1 MESIFTEPDSSD
13 PIRVLH
19 VDDEPDFGELVSV
32 YLERIDPSLQVTTE
46 TTVEDAWTH
55 LEEHTVDC
63 LVSDYEMHETDGIEF
78 LHEIRGRYPN
88 LPFILF
94 TGQGSEQVASEAIS
108 ASVTDYLQKSGNREV
123 YELLANRISQAVGHS
138 QSERYA
144 TLAREQLQSL
154 FDQIDGF
161 YAVDESWT
169 VTYWN
174 EQMADRTGSTPEA
187 VIGESLWEVHPAIGE
202 TQVEDTLRSVSE
214 TGETVETEA
223 YLEATDRWVTIRAH
237 PVQDNVFVHSTDVT
251 DDKRRIQ
258 ELTRRNQRLES
269 VARTLSHDLKTPLNV
284 AEGRLELAEETGEF
298 THLETV
304 ASAHNRMQNLINE
317 LLRMARQEE
326 FEKTTVQLAE
336 LLTEAWAFA
345 ETSDAELRI
354 DVAETAS
361 LRADESQLQRI
372 FENLFENAVEHGD
385 AETVTVGL
393 GMAQNGVDLYVAD
406 DGSGLPEIADDMF
419 ESGVTTADEGT
430 GYGLSIVKQIVHEHE
445 WEIESTTAATGGVRF
460 DLKGIES
467 LRSASVDTVSTKHTG

>member
-1 MESIFTEPDSSD
+1 MMNSILDGPARSE

-19 VDDEPDFGELVSV
+19 VDDEPDFGDLVAL
-32 YLERIDPSLQVTTE
+32 YLERIDPVLQVTTV
-46 TTVEDAWTH
+46 TNVEDAWTH
-55 LEEHTVDC
+55 LEENTVDC
-63 LVSDYEMHETDGIEF
+63 LVSDYEMPETDGIE
-78 LHEIRGRYPN
+78 LLRDVREEYPN
-88 LPFILF
+88 LPYILF
-94 TGQGSEQVASEAIS
+94 TGQGSEKVASEAIS
-108 ASVTDYLQKSGNREV
+108 AGVTDYLQKSGNREV
-123 YELLANRISQAVGHS
+123 YELLANRITQAVGHS

-161 YAVDESWT
+161 YAVDGEWT

-174 EQMADRTGSTPEA
+174 EQMADRTGSTPED
-187 VIGESLWEVHPAIGE
+187 VIGEPLWEVHPTISE
-202 TQVEDTLRSVSE
+202 TGVEDALRSVSE

-223 YLEATDRWVTIRAH
+223 YLEAADRWVTIRAH
-237 PVQDNVFVHSTDVT
+237 PVGDNVFVHSTDVT
-251 DDKRRIQ
+251 GDKRRVQ

-284 AEGRLELAEETGEF
+284 AEGRLELAEETGEL

-326 FEKTTVQLAE
+326 FEKTTVELTE

-345 ETSDAELRI
+345 ETGDAELRI

-385 AETVTVGL
+385 AERITVGS
-393 GMAQNGVDLYVAD
+393 GMSETALYVAD
-406 DGSGLPEIADDMF
+406 DGSGLPEITKDMF

-430 GYGLSIVKQIVHEHE
+430 GYGLSIVKQIVHEHD
-445 WEIESTTAATGGVRF
+445 WEIESTTAASGGVRF
-460 DLKGIES
+460 NIKGIES
-467 LRSASVDTVSTKHTG
+467 LQSASVDAVSTKHTG